1 MELRKFRSFI
11 ILARELH
18 FARAAEKLNITQPAL
33 THQIK
38 QLESELGFDLFDS
51 DKRINHRKV
60 ELTESG
66 AYLLKEAGRVMEQLE
81 RVIKNAHV
89 LSLKTK
95 QLRLGIHAASRS
107 NGVFE
112 IVKKLEAILIGTS
125 YKIVEYTVLDSIQE
139 AIFRGDIDFGITLLP
154 IAYKNINYHVLGK
167 EYLNVVMPVDHPLAK
182 YKQVK
187 IEQFR
192 NDKWIGLNKN
202 LLPAVMKDLEK
213 SCLNA
218 GFSRE
223 ANIIQEVSSVDFMLG
238 LVDSKLGVAILPSLY
253 PLNSYTIISKEL
265 LVAENNKIEIT
276 VILAYRENLS
286 PEYEKLI
293 ADNW

>member
-1 MELRKFRSFI
+1 MELRKFKSFI
-11 ILARELH
+11 VLAKELH

-60 ELTESG
+60 ELTEAG
-66 AYLLKEAGRVMEQLE
+66 TYLLKEAGRIMDQLE
-81 RVIKNAHV
+81 RTIKNAHV
-89 LSLKTK
+89 MSLKSK
-95 QLRLGIHAASRS
+95 QLTVGIHAASRS

-112 IVKKLEAILIGTS
+112 IVKKLESILVGTS
-125 YKIVEYTVLDSIQE
+125 FKIVEFAVLDSIQE
-139 AIFRGDIDFGITLLP
+139 AIFKGDIDFGITLLP
-154 IAYKNINYHVLGK
+154 VSYKNINYYILGK
-167 EYLNVVMPVDHPLAK
+167 EYLNVVMSVEHPLAK

-192 NDKWIGLNKN
+192 NDKWIGLNKK

-213 SCLNA
+213 SCLNV

-223 ANIIQEVSSVDFMLG
+223 VNIVQEVSSVDFMLG

-253 PLNSYTIISKEL
+253 PLNSDTIISKEL
-265 LVAENNKIEIT
+265 FVSENSQLEIT
-276 VILAYRENLS
+276 VILAFRESLPEEYKRLLS
-286 PEYEKLI
+286 
-293 ADNW
+293 ANW